1 VQQAPFLCAA
11 KISFGCLQNIPLA
24 NLGPVIIIYDSAD
37 IGYFYCK
44 IFYQMNYQELSKK
57 VQDHVQALFHSQ
69 KDKTFFYHNLA
80 HTQGVVKA
88 ASQIANHYQLNEK
101 DFFIVTT
108 AAWFHDAG
116 YFEDSK
122 NHEAKGVEIASKF
135 LRSQRVDEEIVLSI
149 DDCILATRMPYNPK
163 TKLEEIVC
171 DADLFHLGTDDF
183 PENNKLMR
191 KEMEA
196 RKGVSIS
203 KDEWRKGTIRLFEM
217 HHYFTDYCQLLL
229 NDKKKETLDKLKN
242 KAAEKEEKEQKEKD
256 NLKQSGKINNP
267 EETML
272 AIPSIQAK
280 SDSAPTDTENTS
292 KKKLKEEKN
301 SRPDRGIETMFR
313 ITSGNTQRLSDMADN
328 KAQIMI
334 TVNSIILSAILS
346 LLLRKLE
353 EYSYLAWPTYL
364 MLTISVLTIIF
375 SILATRPTLPPGR
388 FTQTDIDEK
397 KVNLL
402 FFGNFYRMSLSDYT
416 SGMLRVMDDREF
428 LYGMLIKDVF
438 SQGVVLGKKYRLLR
452 TSYNIFMYGLIVSV
466 LAFVVAT
473 IIAG

>member
-1 VQQAPFLCAA
+1 
-11 KISFGCLQNIPLA
+11 
-24 NLGPVIIIYDSAD
+24 
-37 IGYFYCK
+37 
-44 IFYQMNYQELSKK
+44 MNYQELSKK
-57 VQDHVQALFHSQ
+57 VQDHVQSLFHSQ
-69 KDKTFFYHNLA
+69 KDKTFFYHSLA

-116 YFEDSK
+116 YFSDPK
-122 NHEAKGVEIASKF
+122 NHETKGAEMAGTF
-135 LRSQRVDEEIVLSI
+135 LKTHGLDEETIQTVVN
-149 DDCILATRMPYNPK
+149 CVLATRMPYNPK

-191 KEMEA
+191 KEAET
-196 RKGVSIS
+196 RKGISIS

-242 KAAEKEEKEQKEKD
+242 KAAEKEQKPKD
-256 NLKQSGKINNP
+256 NPKQPGKINQP
-267 EETML
+267 EETTP
-272 AIPSIQAK
+272 AIPLIPVPGDVVAVMPET
-280 SDSAPTDTENTS
+280 ANP
-292 KKKLKEEKN
+292 KKKKEEKN

-313 ITSGNTQRLSDMADN
+313 ITSGNNQRLSDMADN
-328 KAQIMI
+328 KAHIMI
-334 TVNSIILSAILS
+334 TVNSIILSAIIS
-346 LLLRKLE
+346 LLLRKLD
-353 EYSYLAWPTYL
+353 EYAYLAWPTYL

-375 SILATRPTLPPGR
+375 SILATRPSLPSGK
-388 FTQTDIDEK
+388 FSQADIDEK

-402 FFGNFYRMSLSDYT
+402 FFGNFYRMSLDDYT
-416 SGMLRVMDDREF
+416 LGMLQVMSDRDF
-428 LYGMLIKDVF
+428 LYGTLIKDVF
-438 SQGVVLGKKYRLLR
+438 SQGVVLGRKFRLLR
-452 TSYNIFMYGLIVSV
+452 ISYNIFMYGLIVSV
-466 LAFVVAT
+466 LAFVAAT